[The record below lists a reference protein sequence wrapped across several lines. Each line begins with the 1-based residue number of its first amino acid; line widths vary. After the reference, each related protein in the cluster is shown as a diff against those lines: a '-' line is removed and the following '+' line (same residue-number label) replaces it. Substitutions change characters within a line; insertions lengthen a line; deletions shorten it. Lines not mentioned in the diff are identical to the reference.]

1 MLKRRSKRRYLAI
14 LHGTDLDDIS
24 RDEFG
29 ILNSI
34 TNRNSELF
42 GYITTELSSVRLI
55 RSHQKNMIIISCW
68 LQYVDNIL
76 ATIALID
83 PPLVTIVISGTL
95 KRLRRHLQKIVD
107 TAYL

>member
-14 LHGTDLDDIS
+14 LHGTDSEDMS
-24 RDEFG
+24 REEFN

-34 TNRNSELF
+34 TKRNSELF
-42 GYITTELSSVRLI
+42 GHITTELSSVRLI

-76 ATIALID
+76 STIGLID

-95 KRLRRHLQKIVD
+95 KRLRRHLEKIVD
-107 TAYL
+107 NTYL

>member
-24 RDEFG
+24 KEFN

-34 TNRNSELF
+34 TKRNSELF
-42 GYITTELSSVRLI
+42 GHITTELSSVRLI

-76 ATIALID
+76 STIALID
-83 PPLVTIVISGTL
+83 PPLVTIVISGSL

-107 TAYL
+107 NTYL